1 MNIFSKFNQNE
12 YNNRLEKI
20 LENKTFDEDVKNLLL
35 SMLYKIENGY
45 NDYSKA
51 KVDAQSKDEFMN
63 NILKTIEK
71 DCFEIKVVTPET
83 EEALPL
89 AENKT
94 VCIIEPDD
102 GKILVYANEE
112 DILYSIILMR
122 ILQKEIIY
130 KLNNENM
137 DKDSYYKNAIKDFII
152 KAKCINDIEVIR
164 DFDGWSWNNNLKT
177 DIDIKKNLIYQ
188 NIIMAKL
195 NTESPVFYEEKFEQ
209 SINSGNEFEKSIFIS
224 ILSLQAL
231 ENEELRK
238 HIIVQTDEKL
248 KLMKAMENRKKFLDT
263 ITEEKK
269 QINLEIKK
277 IDEILNDQN
286 KLKEEYKI
294 RNSKLPNKEKIFS
307 ISHLATRLEKERNE
321 KLELIKQKNKLI
333 EPLEYVKLQEKLE
346 REYNVLNKIIENTES
361 KEKIEEGLINTQ
373 KEFLKIYEKNIE
385 SYTSKE
391 DWEKVLY
398 QFRYYCLIPISKE
411 KNIYD
416 VKELQRQIEKTI
428 NVIIDNC
435 IDKQII
441 TNYSNSISL
450 CYTILKYVFASK
462 IIDFKE
468 ISIKINKQK
477 EEKLATNTE
486 YYITV
491 GIYDSKEA
499 EGIFEEQVDNL
510 KLLNV
515 KPNKKINLI
524 LK

>member
-1 MNIFSKFNQNE
+1 
-12 YNNRLEKI
+12 
-20 LENKTFDEDVKNLLL
+20 
-35 SMLYKIENGY
+35 MLI
-45 NDYSKA
+45 
-51 KVDAQSKDEFMN
+51 V
-63 NILKTIEK
+63 I
-71 DCFEIKVVTPET
+71 
-83 EEALPL
+83 
-89 AENKT
+89 
-94 VCIIEPDD
+94 
-102 GKILVYANEE
+102 
-112 DILYSIILMR
+112 IILG
-122 ILQKEIIY
+122 I
-130 KLNNENM
+130 
-137 DKDSYYKNAIKDFII
+137 
-152 KAKCINDIEVIR
+152 
-164 DFDGWSWNNNLKT
+164 
-177 DIDIKKNLIYQ
+177 
-188 NIIMAKL
+188 
-195 NTESPVFYEEKFEQ
+195 
-209 SINSGNEFEKSIFIS
+209 
-224 ILSLQAL
+224 ILSA
-231 ENEELRK
+231 
-238 HIIVQTDEKL
+238 
-248 KLMKAMENRKKFLDT
+248 
-263 ITEEKK
+263 
-269 QINLEIKK
+269 
-277 IDEILNDQN
+277 
-286 KLKEEYKI
+286 
-294 RNSKLPNKEKIFS
+294 
-307 ISHLATRLEKERNE
+307 
-321 KLELIKQKNKLI
+321 
-333 EPLEYVKLQEKLE
+333 
-346 REYNVLNKIIENTES
+346 

-477 EEKLATNTE
+477 EEKFATNTE

-499 EGIFEEQVDNL
+499 EGIYEEQVDNL